1 MLIKKNNNK
10 QGERMNTKKE
20 LGSKYYNLLSDIT
33 SYTNDR
39 STFEF
44 ELESVLR
51 TYVPAKVLKGWIA
64 RAEEVLEQHEQ
75 NEERA

>member
-1 MLIKKNNNK
+1 MLIKKNK

-20 LGSKYYNLLSDIT
+20 LGNKYYNLLSDIT

-51 TYVPAKVLKGWIA
+51 TYVPAKILKVWIA
-64 RAEEVLEQHEQ
+64 RAEEVLNQHEQ
-75 NEERA
+75 KERA

>member
-1 MLIKKNNNK
+1 MLNKKK
-10 QGERMNTKKE
+10 GEKNMNTKKE

-51 TYVPAKVLKGWIA
+51 TYVPAKVLKGWIV
-64 RAEEVLEQHEQ
+64 RAEEVLEQHQQ